1 MITFQRRFFQQ
12 WIFLSLA
19 MWLVSSAAWA
29 QTYPEKTIT
38 LVVPFAAGSGTD
50 AVARQVAQK
59 LSERLKQAVVVDNRA
74 GANAQIGVEYAAKAA
89 PDGYTL
95 LLTTATSHSANPFLY
110 KSLRYDPLKDFT
122 PIARVGIMP
131 FVMVVKPS
139 LPVRN
144 MAEFVAYAK
153 QHPGKVSFASPNGTS
168 LLASEALAK
177 MAQLDLINVAYKSAP
192 QAMTD
197 LLAGHLDFYVVD
209 FTLAL
214 PQIRAGKV
222 RPLGLANNRNSQ
234 LLPDVPPLA
243 QAIPGFDLHAWNGI
257 FGPANIPKAVA
268 DRLSLEIQAVLAD
281 PDIQSKLNGIGF
293 DILPTRSPD
302 EFKNYVSEQLADW
315 GRMIKVARIPPE

>member
-1 MITFQRRFFQQ
+1 
-12 WIFLSLA
+12 
-19 MWLVSSAAWA
+19 
-29 QTYPEKTIT
+29 
-38 LVVPFAAGSGTD
+38 
-50 AVARQVAQK
+50 
-59 LSERLKQAVVVDNRA
+59 
-74 GANAQIGVEYAAKAA
+74 
-89 PDGYTL
+89 
-95 LLTTATSHSANPFLY
+95 
-110 KSLRYDPLKDFT
+110 
-122 PIARVGIMP
+122 VGIMP

-139 LPVRN
+139 LPIRN

-153 QHPGKVSFASPNGTS
+153 QNPGKVSFASPNGTS

-257 FGPANIPKAVA
+257 FGPAGMPKAVA
-268 DRLSLEIQAVLAD
+268 DRLSQEIQAVLAD
-281 PDIQSKLNGIGF
+281 PDRQSKLNGIGF

-302 EFKNYVSEQLADW
+302 EFKSYVSDQLADW
-315 GRMIKVARIPPE
+315 GRMIKIARIQPE

>member
-1 MITFQRRFFQQ
+1 MSTSQFRILKH
-12 WIFLSLA
+12 WLAVFLTTWLA
-19 MWLVSSAAWA
+19 CTCAWA

-50 AVARQVAQK
+50 AVARQIAQK

-95 LLTTATSHSANPFLY
+95 LLTTATSHSANPFMY

-122 PIARVGIMP
+122 PVARLGIMP

-144 MAEFVAYAK
+144 MTEFVAYAK
-153 QHPGKVSFASPNGTS
+153 QHPGKVAFASPNGTS
-168 LLASEALAK
+168 MLASEALGK
-177 MAQLDLINVAYKSAP
+177 MTQLDLINVSYKSAP

-243 QAIPGFDLHAWNGI
+243 QTIPGFDMHAWNGI
-257 FGPANIPKAVA
+257 FGPANMPKAVA
-268 DRLSLEIQAVLAD
+268 ERLSLEIQAVLAD
-281 PDIQSKLNGIGF
+281 PETQSKLNGIGF
-293 DILPTRSPD
+293 DILPTRSPE
-302 EFKNYVSEQLADW
+302 EFKSYVTDQLADW
-315 GRMIKVARIPPE
+315 GRMIKVARIQAE

>member
-1 MITFQRRFFQQ
+1 MSTSPFQILKRC
-12 WIFLSLA
+12 LAVSLTV
-19 MWLVSSAAWA
+19 WLAVTSVWA
-29 QTYPEKTIT
+29 QSYPEKTIT

-74 GANAQIGVEYAAKAA
+74 GANAQIGVEYAAKAN

-95 LLTTATSHSANPFLY
+95 LLTTATSHSANPYLY

-122 PIARVGIMP
+122 PVARLGIMP

-144 MAEFVAYAK
+144 MAEFVSYAK
-153 QHPGKVSFASPNGTS
+153 QNPGKLAFASPNGTS
-168 LLASEALAK
+168 MLASEALAK

-197 LLAGHLDFYVVD
+197 LMAGHLDFYVVD

-243 QAIPGFDLHAWNGI
+243 QTIPGFDLHAWNGI
-257 FGPANIPKAVA
+257 FGPANMPKAVA
-268 DRLSLEIQAVLAD
+268 ERLSQEIQAVMAD
-281 PDIQSKLNGIGF
+281 PETQSKLSGIGF
-293 DILPTRSPD
+293 DIQPTRSPD
-302 EFKNYVSEQLADW
+302 EFKNYVTDQLADW
-315 GRMIKVARIPPE
+315 GRMIKVARIQPE

>member
-1 MITFQRRFFQQ
+1 
-12 WIFLSLA
+12 
-19 MWLVSSAAWA
+19 MWLFCSAAWS

-50 AVARQVAQK
+50 AVARQIAQK
-59 LSERLKQAVVVDNRA
+59 LSERLKQAVVVENRA
-74 GANAQIGVEYAAKAA
+74 GANAQIGVEHAAKAA

-95 LLTTATSHSANPFLY
+95 LLTTATSHSANPFFY
-110 KSLRYDPLKDFT
+110 KSLRYDPIKDFT

-177 MAQLDLINVAYKSAP
+177 MVQLDLINVAYKSAP
-192 QAMTD
+192 QAMND

-234 LLPDVPPLA
+234 LLPEVPPLA
-243 QAIPGFDLHAWNGI
+243 QTIPGFDLHAWNGI
-257 FGPANIPKAVA
+257 FGPANMPRAVV
-268 DRLSLEIQAVLAD
+268 DRLAQEIQSVLLD
-281 PDIQSKLNGIGF
+281 PDTQSKLNSIGF

-302 EFKNYVSEQLADW
+302 EFKSYVNEQLVDW
-315 GRMIKVARIPPE
+315 GRMIKVARIQPE

>member
-1 MITFQRRFFQQ
+1 
-12 WIFLSLA
+12 
-19 MWLVSSAAWA
+19 MWLASSAAWG

-95 LLTTATSHSANPFLY
+95 LLTTATSDSANPFLY

-139 LPVRN
+139 LPMRN

-168 LLASEALAK
+168 LLASEAFAK
-177 MAQLDLINVAYKSAP
+177 MAQLDLINVAYK
-192 QAMTD
+192 
-197 LLAGHLDFYVVD
+197 
-209 FTLAL
+209 
-214 PQIRAGKV
+214 
-222 RPLGLANNRNSQ
+222 N
-234 LLPDVPPLA
+234 
-243 QAIPGFDLHAWNGI
+243 
-257 FGPANIPKAVA
+257 
-268 DRLSLEIQAVLAD
+268 LSVN
-281 PDIQSKLNGIGF
+281 KG
-293 DILPTRSPD
+293 
-302 EFKNYVSEQLADW
+302 
-315 GRMIKVARIPPE
+315 

>member
-1 MITFQRRFFQQ
+1 MSTALIQVLKQR
-12 WIFLSLA
+12 LTVSLTA
-19 MWLVSSAAWA
+19 WLLCMPAWA
-29 QTYPEKTIT
+29 QTYPEKPIT

-50 AVARQVAQK
+50 AVARQMAQR

-74 GANAQIGVEYAAKAA
+74 GANAQIGVEYAAKAT

-95 LLTTATSHSANPFLY
+95 LLTTATSHSANPFMY
-110 KSLRYDPLKDFT
+110 KSLRYDPIKDFT
-122 PIARVGIMP
+122 PVARLGIMP
-131 FVMVVKPS
+131 FVMVVKPN

-153 QHPGKVSFASPNGTS
+153 QNPGKVSFASPNGTS
-168 LLASEALAK
+168 LLASEALGK
-177 MAQLDLINVAYKSAP
+177 MAQLDLINVSYKSAP

-222 RPLGLANNRNSQ
+222 RALGLANNRNSQ

-243 QAIPGFDLHAWNGI
+243 QTIPGFDLHAWNGI
-257 FGPANIPKAVA
+257 FGPANMPKAIA
-268 DRLSLEIQAVLAD
+268 DRLSQEIQAVLAE
-281 PDIQSKLNGIGF
+281 PELQSKLNGIGF
-293 DILPTRSPD
+293 DIMPSRTPE
-302 EFKNYVSEQLADW
+302 EFRNYVSEQMNDW
-315 GRMIKVARIPPE
+315 GRMIKVARIQPE